1 MPVLL
6 PVTHATSSEKTIR
19 PLPPCSLAPQ
29 QSMLGQ
35 HTDSGRGIQ
44 RWRRAQGHRGSDA
57 GKTAPLF
64 CELSEGR
71 DYIWQGRLLGYCGI
85 GTGLRGDL
93 IDIFPGAE
101 DGDGRLRMTLPELV
115 DQLRPFA
122 VGERQIEHHHVER
135 LAVPDQCPPFFQ
147 RAGQGK
153 LRAVHLPENE
163 LQGLREGR
171 VVLYYYH
178 PPNRDTSAPSAAYKP
193 SEHNPN
199 GEWVE
204 RT

>member
-1 MPVLL
+1 MVP
-6 PVTHATSSEKTIR
+6 
-19 PLPPCSLAPQ
+19 
-29 QSMLGQ
+29 
-35 HTDSGRGIQ
+35 SGENNAGGGPK
-44 RWRRAQGHRGSDA
+44 GHRSSDA

-64 CELSEGR
+64 CEPSEGR
-71 DYIWQGRLLGYCGI
+71 DDVGQGRVFGYCGI
-85 GTGLRGDL
+85 GTGLRGGL
-93 IDIFPGAE
+93 IDIVPGAE
-101 DGDGRLRMTLPELV
+101 NGDGRLRVTLP
-115 DQLRPFA
+115 QLGDEFCSFA
-122 VGERQIEHHHVER
+122 IGEGQVEHHQVER
-135 LAVPDQCPPFFQ
+135 LAASDQVPPFFQ
-147 RAGQGK
+147 RAGQGN

-178 PPNRDTSAPSAAYKP
+178 PLNRDTSAPSAAYKP